1 MKIIIELLKAWSASR
16 RKDIHAMFRHTATA
30 FLSAPKRYKL
40 SDAGDSL
47 LYATMML
54 WTAHRYYNDPSF
66 RKERFFADLD
76 GFDRELLLHILLM
89 IPLSLA
95 KPSRNQDDLK
105 RAANHYMRIFGITT
119 TNT

>member
-1 MKIIIELLKAWSASR
+1 
-16 RKDIHAMFRHTATA
+16 
-30 FLSAPKRYKL
+30 
-40 SDAGDSL
+40 
-47 LYATMML
+47 MML
-54 WTAHRYYNDPSF
+54 WTAHRYYDDPSF

-95 KPSRNQDDLK
+95 KPPRSQDDLK